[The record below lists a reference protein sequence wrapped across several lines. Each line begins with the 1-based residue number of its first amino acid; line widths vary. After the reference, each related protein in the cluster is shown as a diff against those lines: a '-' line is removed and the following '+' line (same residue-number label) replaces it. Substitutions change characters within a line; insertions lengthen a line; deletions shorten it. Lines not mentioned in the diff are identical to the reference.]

1 MSLKDALTLSKPRI
15 ALLVMLTAALGFC
28 VGGGLDRATLLWLVV
43 GTGLSSCACGCLNQA
58 LEGPQDAR
66 MARTSRRPV
75 ACGRVSKG
83 RALILGA
90 VLGAVGLGLLWAA
103 CGVLPCALTAA
114 TIVLYAFLYTPLK
127 RVTPQTTWIGAAAG
141 ATPPLIGWAAARG
154 HLSAQAWALFGIQFI
169 WQIPHFLSLFWIYRE
184 DYGRAG
190 FRVMPVVDPA
200 GGLTAAQ
207 IAMHSFTILPA
218 ALLPVFLG
226 MAGKGYGF
234 AALAISGGY
243 LVLGLKASWSLKAV
257 DTRRLF
263 LASLAYL
270 PLIFVSLL
278 IGGV

>member
-1 MSLKDALTLSKPRI
+1 MPIRDAVTLAKPRI
-15 ALLVMLTAALGFC
+15 ALLVMLTAALGYDIA
-28 VGGGLDRATLLWLVV
+28 GGYDRWQLFWLVL
-43 GTGLSSCACGCLNQA
+43 GTGLASAACGCLNQA
-58 LEGPQDAR
+58 LEGPQDAK

-75 ACGRVSKG
+75 ASGRVSAR
-83 RALILGA
+83 RAGALGGLLGA
-90 VLGAVGLGLLWAA
+90 AGLGILWAG
-103 CGVLPCALTAA
+103 CGGLACALTAA
-114 TIVLYAFLYTPLK
+114 TIAAYAFVYTPLK
-127 RVTPQTTWIGAAAG
+127 QVTPQTTWVGAAAG

-154 HLSAQAWALFGIQFI
+154 HLAPQAWALFAIQFL
-169 WQIPHFLSLFWIYRE
+169 WQIPHFLSLFWLYRE

-190 FRVMPVVDPA
+190 FQVMPVVDPH

-234 AALAISGGY
+234 AALALSAGY
-243 LVLGLKASWSLKAV
+243 LALGLKASWSLKAV

>member
-1 MSLKDALTLSKPRI
+1 MPLKDALTLAKPRI
-15 ALLVMLTAALGFC
+15 ALLVMLTAALGYS
-28 VGGGLDRATLLWLVV
+28 VAGGAPGATIWWVV
-43 GTGLSSCACGCLNQA
+43 LGTGLCSGACGALNQA
-58 LEGPQDAR
+58 LEGAQDAK

-75 ACGRVSKG
+75 ASGRVSAASAG
-83 RALILGA
+83 
-90 VLGAVGLGLLWAA
+90 VLGAALSAAGLAILWAGCGPLA
-103 CGVLPCALTAA
+103 CGLTAA
-114 TIVLYAFLYTPLK
+114 TIVGYAFLYTPLK

-154 HLSAQAWALFGIQFI
+154 HLSVQAWALFGIQFL

-207 IAMHSFTILPA
+207 IAMHSFTVLPA

-234 AALAISGGY
+234 AALAISAGY